1 MRRNDVKVEFEE
13 KVSMGLIKEFI
24 YRLRGE
30 YTTEKL
36 ISMGM
41 KVGRNFGRLNGVIL
55 DPSHCWLIEIGD
67 NVTLAPR
74 VHILCH
80 DASTKTFLNYTKI
93 GRVTIGD
100 NVFIGAESVVLPGVT
115 IGSNVIIGANSTV
128 THDVPDNCVVVG
140 SPARVLCSLEEY
152 LDKER
157 RRMET
162 APCYSEEYTLRQ
174 NVSMEKRMEQ
184 KAALAGKI
192 GYID

>member
-1 MRRNDVKVEFEE
+1 MNI
-13 KVSMGLIKEFI
+13 IKEFL

-41 KVGRNFGRLNGVIL
+41 KVGRNFSRLNGVIL

-67 NVTLAPR
+67 NVTIAPR

-80 DASTKTFLNYTKI
+80 DASTKQFLNYTKI

-128 THDVPDNCVVVG
+128 THDIPDNSVAVG
-140 SPARVLCSLEEY
+140 SPARVICTLEDY
-152 LDKER
+152 LEKER
-157 RRMET
+157 KRMEM
-162 APCYSEEYTLRQ
+162 APCYGEEYTLRK
-174 NVSMEKRMEQ
+174 NVSMDMRMRQKRE
-184 KAALAGKI
+184 LDGKI

>member
-1 MRRNDVKVEFEE
+1 MKL
-13 KVSMGLIKEFI
+13 MKEFI
-24 YRLRGE
+24 YRLRGD

-41 KVGRNFGRLNGVIL
+41 KVGSNFKRLHGVIL
-55 DPSHCWLIEIGD
+55 DPGHCWLIEIGN
-67 NVTLAPR
+67 NVTMAPR

-115 IGSNVIIGANSTV
+115 IGNNVVVGANSTV
-128 THDVPDNCVVVG
+128 THNIPDNSVAVG
-140 SPARVLCSLEEY
+140 SPARVISTLDVYLE
-152 LDKER
+152 KER
-157 RRMET
+157 NRMNCS
-162 APCYSEEYTLRQ
+162 PCYGEEYTLRKDA
-174 NVSMEKRMEQ
+174 SMEMRLQQ
-184 KAALAGKI
+184 KQDLDGKI

>member
-1 MRRNDVKVEFEE
+1 MN
-13 KVSMGLIKEFI
+13 LLKEFL

-36 ISMGM
+36 IKMGM

-100 NVFIGAESVVLPGVT
+100 NVFIGAESVVLPNVR
-115 IGSNVIIGANSTV
+115 IGNNVVIGANSTV
-128 THDVPDNCVVVG
+128 THDIPDNSVAVG
-140 SPARVLCSLEEY
+140 SPARVISFLDEY
-152 LDKER
+152 LAKENEK
-157 RRMET
+157 MKHV
-162 APCYSEEYTLRQ
+162 PVYGEEYTLRQ
-174 NVSMEKRMEQ
+174 NIPMDLRLKQ
-184 KAALAGKI
+184 KLELGESG
-192 GYID
+192 GYVD

>member
-1 MRRNDVKVEFEE
+1 MNP
-13 KVSMGLIKEFI
+13 IKEFI

-41 KVGRNFGRLNGVIL
+41 KVGKNFGRLNGVIL

-67 NVTLAPR
+67 NVTMAPR

-80 DASTKTFLNYTKI
+80 DASTKRFLNYTKI
-93 GRVTIGD
+93 GRVTIGND
-100 NVFIGAESVVLPGVT
+100 VFIGADAVVMPGVT
-115 IGSNVIIGANSTV
+115 IGNRVIIGVNSTV
-128 THDVPDNCVVVG
+128 THDVPDNTVVVG
-140 SPARVLCSLEEY
+140 SPARVLCSVDEY
-152 LDKER
+152 LAKER
-157 RRMET
+157 ARMET
-162 APCYSEEYTLRQ
+162 APCYGEEYTLRQ

-184 KAALAGKI
+184 KAALTGKI

>member
-1 MRRNDVKVEFEE
+1 MN
-13 KVSMGLIKEFI
+13 MIKELL

-41 KVGRNFGRLNGVIL
+41 KVGKNFNRLHGVIL
-55 DPSHCWLIEIGD
+55 DPGHCWLIEIGD
-67 NVTLAPR
+67 NVTMAPR

-80 DASTKTFLNYTKI
+80 DASTKQFLNYTKI

-128 THDVPDNCVVVG
+128 TNDIPDNSVVAG
-140 SPARVLCSLEEY
+140 SPARVICTLEEY
-152 LDKER
+152 LEKER
-157 RRMET
+157 KRMET
-162 APCYSEEYTLRQ
+162 APSYGEEYTLRKD
-174 NVSMEKRMEQ
+174 VSMELRMRQ
-184 KAALAGKI
+184 KQELDGKI